1 MSPPPLASQQEMSVP
16 EKKYLLGDTDREY
29 TEAERSVLA
38 ALRQHQ
44 ISLRGRPKK
53 TRDELM
59 VELEASPVFL
69 SFCKVVEDTPKLR
82 PSVIAKLLKS
92 ADALISKE
100 YKAALLES
108 MQRRARRK
116 EDVIEAVRQE
126 AVRKMSQD
134 EDIHF
139 EDENSG
145 GFTKEELR
153 QRLDDAQRS
162 RTAHA
167 AYADASELV
176 GGWTIPESMPPLPPG
191 VKGPPPAPPKEE
203 ELFTDAELAKALK
216 MLGKLGPAAAPPREL
231 DAYKEGGSN
240 RNGQPGDGE
249 PPSGSGGVDAD
260 LVRAVQL
267 VGKFVGK

>member
-1 MSPPPLASQQEMSVP
+1 MSVP

-191 VKGPPPAPPKEE
+191 VKGPPPAPPQRKRSSSPTRNWPRRSSCSRSSDRRQQLRQESSTYTTRADPFE
-203 ELFTDAELAKALK
+203 MGSQERGSHPPA
-216 MLGKLGPAAAPPREL
+216 MLCR
-231 DAYKEGGSN
+231 
-240 RNGQPGDGE
+240 
-249 PPSGSGGVDAD
+249 PSPN
-260 LVRAVQL
+260 
-267 VGKFVGK
+267 

>member
-1 MSPPPLASQQEMSVP
+1 MSVP
-16 EKKYLLGDTDREY
+16 EKKYLLGNTDREY

-176 GGWTIPESMPPLPPG
+176 GGWTIPETMPPLPPG
-191 VKGPPPAPPKEE
+191 VKGPPPAPPPKGRGA
-203 ELFTDAELAKALK
+203 LHRRGTGQGAQDAREARTGSSSARRARRLQRGRIQSKW
-216 MLGKLGPAAAPPREL
+216 AARRWGATLR
-231 DAYKEGGSN
+231 
-240 RNGQPGDGE
+240 QC
-249 PPSGSGGVDAD
+249 
-260 LVRAVQL
+260 
-267 VGKFVGK
+267 

>member
-1 MSPPPLASQQEMSVP
+1 
-16 EKKYLLGDTDREY
+16 
-29 TEAERSVLA
+29 
-38 ALRQHQ
+38 
-44 ISLRGRPKK
+44 
-53 TRDELM
+53 
-59 VELEASPVFL
+59 
-69 SFCKVVEDTPKLR
+69 
-82 PSVIAKLLKS
+82 
-92 ADALISKE
+92 
-100 YKAALLES
+100 

-191 VKGPPPAPPKEE
+191 VKGPPPAPPPKEE

-216 MLGKLGPAAAPPREL
+216 LLSKLGPAAAAPPGEL
-231 DAYKEGGSN
+231 DVYDEGGSI
-240 RNGQPGDGE
+240 RNGQPREGE
-249 PPSGSGGVDAD
+249 PPSGDV
-260 LVRAVQL
+260 VQT
-267 VGKFVGK
+267 

>member
-1 MSPPPLASQQEMSVP
+1 MSVP
-16 EKKYLLGDTDREY
+16 EKKYLLGNTDREY

-176 GGWTIPESMPPLPPG
+176 GGWTIPETMPPLPPG
-191 VKGPPPAPPKEE
+191 VKGPPPAPQRKRSSSPTRNWPRRSRCSGSSDRQQLRQESSTPTMRADPIE
-203 ELFTDAELAKALK
+203 MGSQE
-216 MLGKLGPAAAPPREL
+216 MVSHPPGPAVL
-231 DAYKEGGSN
+231 M
-240 RNGQPGDGE
+240 QT
-249 PPSGSGGVDAD
+249 
-260 LVRAVQL
+260 
-267 VGKFVGK
+267 